1 MSFEKSNVKLKFDDT
16 YQEYFLSSLI
26 NGICCRR
33 RNWAGSPG
41 TMNVYQAYPI
51 NKDNFIE
58 VFEDYTN
65 DNYHNPSTYELD
77 KNETIESFKNSKEC
91 TNGIWLLIDYSQD
104 LGNIIEVTSNPTWF
118 GISKEF
124 NITKLEQLQFA
135 TFHYK
140 QDNTL
145 ETVLDDD
152 KHIENNHI
160 DDISDNDD
168 DSSYNPESDD
178 NLSDHEDN
186 VMVDSDNESDSK
198 QPIVSNK
205 QKKILKRKT
214 PEK

>member
-1 MSFEKSNVKLKFDDT
+1 MSSNVKPEFDDT

-26 NGICCRR
+26 NENICCRQ
-33 RNWAGSPG
+33 NWAGPPG
-41 TMNVYQAYPI
+41 TMNIYQAYPI
-51 NKDNFIE
+51 NKNNFIE
-58 VFEDYTN
+58 IFEDYTN
-65 DNYHNPSTYELD
+65 DNYHNPLTYELD

-91 TNGIWLLIDYSQD
+91 ANGIWLLIDYSQD

-145 ETVLDDD
+145 ESFLDDD
-152 KHIENNHI
+152 KHIENNHM
-160 DDISDNDD
+160 DDISSDNDD
-168 DSSYNPESDD
+168 DSSYNPESDN
-178 NLSDHEDN
+178 NLSDHEDD
-186 VMVDSDNESDSK
+186 VVVDNDDESDFK
-198 QPIVSNK
+198 QPIIPNK